1 MKKRKSIAVC
11 IAVAAVSIAA
21 SVSGVKAINETED
34 SRKQTDMETA
44 DLTEE
49 QEKYLHKIKE
59 TYDVSNQ
66 KEIAEEL
73 EEKKSSQHYTADN
86 MLTQYNPFGTNTQSL
101 YVYFHTDEAVSV
113 TYTVHADD
121 GSAGDFTRAVYAD
134 GTYRTEHEFQVTGLV
149 PDTGNTI
156 TFTLTA
162 EDGKV
167 TEKETFYEM
176 GSLLGA
182 EEVWL
187 DVDVKGD
194 ASELKDGLYVV
205 MGNDSTALDFIY
217 FYDNEG
223 VLRGEVPI
231 LGYRGHRLLFDDT
244 SMYYSISETK
254 MARVDRLGQVM
265 NVYDHEGYELHHDY
279 VFDDSGNILILASDE
294 SKDSVEDI
302 IIRLDADS
310 GRVEEVLDLGDLFGS
325 YKETCVPDEDG
336 ELDWMHINTIQWLGD
351 GAVLLSS
358 RETSSIIKVE
368 NLYDVPEVSYVIG
381 SASFWEGTGY
391 EDLVLEQEGEFTLHG
406 GQHSVTYAEDDSLD
420 DGQYYL
426 YMYNNNIGV
435 SETNPDFDWSSEDLT
450 EDSAKEGEAS
460 YYYEYLIDEDAET
473 FQLTDSFE
481 VPYSGYVSSAQN
493 LGMNTV
499 IDSGFQGWFA
509 EYDEDH
515 ELIAAYTMNVEK
527 FIYRVYKYDFE
538 GFYYKQEC
546 Y

>member
-1 MKKRKSIAVC
+1 MTKRKSIAVC
-11 IAVAAVSIAA
+11 ITVAAVSIAA

-44 DLTEE
+44 ELSEE
-49 QEKYLHKIKE
+49 QEKHLRKIKE

-66 KEIAEEL
+66 EEIAKEL

-121 GSAGDFTRAVYAD
+121 ESAGDFTRAVYAD
-134 GTYRTEHEFQVTGLV
+134 GVYRSEHEFQVTGLV

-162 EDGKV
+162 EDGTV

-176 GSLLGA
+176 GSLLGT
-182 EEVWL
+182 EEVRL
-187 DVDVKGD
+187 DVDVEGD
-194 ASELKDGLYVV
+194 ASKLKDGLYVV

-217 FYDNEG
+217 YYDNEG

-254 MARVDRLGQVM
+254 MARVDRIGQVI
-265 NVYDHEGYELHHDY
+265 NVYDLEGYELHHDY

-310 GRVEEVLDLGDLFGS
+310 GMVEEVLDLGDLFGS

-336 ELDWMHINTIQWLGD
+336 ELDWMHINTIQWLGG

-368 NLYDVPEVSYVIG
+368 NLYDVPEVSYIIG

-391 EDLVLEQEGEFTLHG
+391 EELVLEQEGEFTLHG

-420 DGQYYL
+420 DGQYKL

-435 SETNPDFDWSSEDLT
+435 SETNPDFDWTSEGLT
-450 EDSAKEGEAS
+450 EDSAKAGEAS
-460 YYYEYLIDEDAET
+460 YYYEYLIDEDAGT
-473 FQLTDSFE
+473 FKLTDSFE

-493 LGMNTV
+493 LDTNTV

-515 ELIAAYTMNVEK
+515 ELIAAYTMNAEK

-538 GFYYKQEC
+538 GFYYKQKC